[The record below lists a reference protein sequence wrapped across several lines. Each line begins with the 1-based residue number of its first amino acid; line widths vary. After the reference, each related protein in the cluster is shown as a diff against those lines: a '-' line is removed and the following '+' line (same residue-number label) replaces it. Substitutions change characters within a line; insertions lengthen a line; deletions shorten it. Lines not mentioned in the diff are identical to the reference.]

1 MNASRKLIAA
11 RGEKTRREVSK
22 AIGISVS
29 AIAMYENGLRT
40 PRDSIKQKLADYY
53 GLTVQD
59 LFFTNNCHEK

>member
-29 AIAMYENGLRT
+29 AIAMYENGMRT

-59 LFFTNNCHEK
+59 LFFSHKCQEN

>member
-40 PRDSIKQKLADYY
+40 PRDAIKQKLADYY

-59 LFFTNNCHEK
+59 LFFTHSCHEK

>member
-40 PRDSIKQKLADYY
+40 PRDAIKQKLADYY

-59 LFFTNNCHEK
+59 LFFTHNCHE